1 MHASQVEEIE
11 SKLDLLI
18 DMFKI
23 ESCRTKSLLTNEHIS
38 HLTDSSSFQQQ
49 PEADTNIANE
59 ASKLEE
65 QLKTRS
71 NAILTD
77 NKFQSEPSVTS
88 DCFPQTRLVHR
99 NLSDLG
105 PRRMR
110 KVKPYSRRSLNNQ
123 LNFPHLNYG
132 VKEEPET
139 PESKNDL
146 QPPDIK
152 VIVPPLTVVEVD
164 RASSSSPVNEPGEL
178 KNYGHPQLKRLSA
191 NNSSEHQSPRKIF

>member
-1 MHASQVEEIE
+1 
-11 SKLDLLI
+11 
-18 DMFKI
+18 MFKI
-23 ESCRTKSLLTNEHIS
+23 ESCRTKSLLTNEQTS
-38 HLTDSSSFQQQ
+38 HLADTNYFQQQ
-49 PEADTNIANE
+49 PPGDTETTNE
-59 ASKLEE
+59 AGEREE
-65 QLKTRS
+65 QSKTRP
-71 NAILTD
+71 NAILID

-88 DCFPQTRLVHR
+88 DCLPQSRLVHR

-123 LNFPHLNYG
+123 LNFPHLNFG

-146 QPPDIK
+146 QPSDSK
-152 VIVPPLTVVEVD
+152 VVVPPLTVFEVD
-164 RASSSSPVNEPGEL
+164 RASSSSPVNESGEL

-191 NNSSEHQSPRKIF
+191 NNSSEPPNPRQIF